1 MLIDHHVDNTIEQEL
16 SPHQNIRRLSD
27 GSIDYSFYD
36 QRARTT
42 RGVAFRSAGRLV
54 TTLFRRLL
62 DLLTG
67 HRAARQPKAIRL
79 QFQPKVRRA
88 GKRIGIATTYRKRNS
103 EAA

>member
-1 MLIDHHVDNTIEQEL
+1 MLIDQHVETHLEE
-16 SPHQNIRRLSD
+16 NILPKQYIRHLAN

-62 DLLTG
+62 ELPTG
-67 HRAARQPKAIRL
+67 RRAARQPKATHL
-79 QFQPKVRRA
+79 QVQPRVRRA
-88 GKRIGIATTYRKRNS
+88 DKRIGAATTYRKRNS